1 MSRPKPSSTC
11 SKYYQGGHFVQT
23 EKRMFYMMMWI
34 RLSNNQTV
42 DIELFGTL
50 EVEENS
56 QFASNMNSQIASNMN
71 SSATLVQ
78 LNLIKSRQIIL
89 D

>member
-1 MSRPKPSSTC
+1 
-11 SKYYQGGHFVQT
+11 
-23 EKRMFYMMMWI
+23 MMMWI